1 MGSGRGSFTAFRL
14 SRRGGRWRKKSK
26 KSSGEGDLTRSFR
39 IDVISLPPPLL
50 LQDGGTINRLEMTIS
65 KSNRLFPLSFSKG
78 EGEMFSLV
86 GEKLDELWFSDGGP
100 RVRSNSNCFV
110 VSLRRRVLV
119 KLMWCFVGQLN

>member
-14 SRRGGRWRKKSK
+14 SRQGGRWRKKSK

-65 KSNRLFPLSFSKG
+65 KSNRLFPLLFSKG

-86 GEKLDELWFSDGGP
+86 GEKLDELWFPDGGP

-110 VSLRRRVLV
+110 VGLRRRVLV
-119 KLMWCFVGQLN
+119 KFM